1 MEYYQIHA
9 ADAAQ
14 ACKLAQP
21 HLQEGVATGLMKEE
35 NMSTKKKKKKG
46 EKDEIRLNG
55 QGVRMKYDQGSPAGK
70 SITVDQAN
78 GKTR

>member
-21 HLQEGVATGLMKEE
+21 HLQQGVATRLVKEE
-35 NMSTKKKKKKG
+35 NMSTKKKKKG
-46 EKDEIRLNG
+46 GKDEIRLNG

-70 SITVDQAN
+70 SISVDQAN